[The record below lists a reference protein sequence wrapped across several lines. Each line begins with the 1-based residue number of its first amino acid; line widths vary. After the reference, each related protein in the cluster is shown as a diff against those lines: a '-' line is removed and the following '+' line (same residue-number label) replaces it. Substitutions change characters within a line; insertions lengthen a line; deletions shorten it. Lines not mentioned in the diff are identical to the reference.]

1 MRPKFYLSAAF
12 FALAIALILISVL
25 TLPAANAQIDQ
36 GGFAETA
43 QAGRANAQA
52 TREAAGEN
60 VRATTDA
67 AAANAR
73 ASAEAASTN
82 VAGTAQAVSTNARGT
97 AQAAAT
103 NVAGTAQAASTNV
116 VSTVQTGATSV
127 VSTVEAGATNIRGTV
142 ETNATSI
149 VATVQAGATQVF
161 LEYGDVQ
168 ATAQSLA
175 TIAALPTEERQA
187 TVLAIIG
194 EELPEELE
202 QYLND
207 LFANADISVDPENG
221 TVSVTTALSE
231 STTNAAVDQALVAAG
246 YSASAVAVDYIAEG
260 IVVTVEGVTLDNGM
274 SGRLVIFASVAAV
287 NGQIDV
293 TVISATINDMP
304 VPDNIIAEL
313 NATFGEAY
321 ESILS
326 GSANVPVDTTVTAA
340 YTTDTDLIISFIAAV
355 EGAQ

>member
-1 MRPKFYLSAAF
+1 MRPKFYLAATF

-25 TLPAANAQIDQ
+25 TLPAANAQIEQ

-52 TREAAGEN
+52 TREAAGDS

-67 AAANAR
+67 VAANAR

-82 VAGTAQAVSTNARGT
+82 VAGTAQAVSTSAQGT
-97 AQAAAT
+97 APAAAT
-103 NVAGTAQAASTNV
+103 NVAGTVQAAGTN
-116 VSTVQTGATSV
+116 V

-194 EELPEELE
+194 EEIPEELE

-260 IVVTVEGVTLDNGM
+260 IVVTVEDITLDNGM

-304 VPDNIIAEL
+304 VPDIIIAEL